1 MRITRTSNEKVH
13 RLAELG
19 LLRGCTN
26 TELAA
31 AAALTCEYDAPAGR
45 VLCREGTP
53 GNECFVVV
61 EGEVVVSIGGTE
73 IARLGPDTIV
83 GEMALLDGG
92 LRVATVETSTPVR
105 LLVLSRRELDD
116 LIERV
121 PRAARRMLG
130 MVAARLRVAD
140 PALAGERRDTRVP
153 AGM

>member
-1 MRITRTSNEKVH
+1 MRITRTSKEKVR

-73 IARLGPDTIV
+73 IAAWPVLP
-83 GEMALLDGG
+83 
-92 LRVATVETSTPVR
+92 TVSVRPEHVPPAKSPAITSQ
-105 LLVLSRRELDD
+105 
-116 LIERV
+116 
-121 PRAARRMLG
+121 
-130 MVAARLRVAD
+130 
-140 PALAGERRDTRVP
+140 
-153 AGM
+153 